1 MTAITLVSAFLYM
14 VFLAGLLLLVRKQIS
29 GIPELLLGGRRLRV
43 RKRKRE
49 QAFSL
54 VSHLDDVLAAVTGGR
69 VKPSALITLT
79 LGLGVLIFA
88 SSASVLGA
96 ARALLTA
103 LLFASVPYL
112 ALRLRLEKIR
122 RKGSFEGEEL
132 ISLLISQY
140 WISSCNIFDTLEKSA
155 ASGGPIKVTGRL
167 MSALLIELR
176 ATGNAEKIAAATNRF
191 AYGIGTNWGRLLAYH
206 IKAAALTGCD
216 ISLAL
221 EDLMVQLREARAL
234 AEERKRINGEAVR
247 ITVLLIP
254 LLYAGTVFVSVAK
267 LGLSPLEFLRNQFY
281 TYEGLSLF
289 AAMAF
294 LFMLNLGLLQ
304 LIMNRKLD
312 F

>member
-1 MTAITLVSAFLYM
+1 M
-14 VFLAGLLLLVRKQIS
+14 VFLTGILLLVRKQIS
-29 GIPELLLGGRRLRV
+29 GIPELLLAGRRLRARRPGRRLTV
-43 RKRKRE
+43 
-49 QAFSL
+49 SL
-54 VSHLDDVLAAVTGGR
+54 TAHLEGLLAAVTGGR
-69 VKPSALITLT
+69 VKPSALVTMT
-79 LGLGVLIFA
+79 LGLWFLIFA
-88 SSASVLGA
+88 SSFSVLGA
-96 ARALLTA
+96 GRALLTA
-103 LLFASVPYL
+103 LMFASVPYL
-112 ALRLRLEKIR
+112 ALRLRLEKLR
-122 RKGSFEGEEL
+122 RRGSFEGEEL

-140 WISSCNIFDTLEKSA
+140 WVSSCNIFDTLEKCA
-155 ASGGPIKVTGRL
+155 ASGGHIKITGRL

-176 ATGNAEKIAAATNRF
+176 ATGNAEKISAAANRF

-254 LLYAGTVFVSVAK
+254 LLYIGTVLVSVTK
-267 LGLSPLEFLRNQFY
+267 LGLTPLEFLRNQFY

-289 AAMAF
+289 SAVAF
-294 LFMLNLGLLQ
+294 LFILNLGLLQ